1 MCQEIV
7 GMAVSRFLVPCRH
20 CGHRNHWGKKPLE
33 LLKMWLSGTLPN
45 CNKCAAKLDSCDFI
59 LPFKR
64 NSVYLA
70 RAREELSREGV
81 AEVSGLV
88 CRDAPI

>member
-45 CNKCAAKLDSCDFI
+45 CNKCCTF
-59 LPFKR
+59 
-64 NSVYLA
+64 YLA
-70 RAREELSREGV
+70 LDWPV
-81 AEVSGLV
+81 
-88 CRDAPI
+88 